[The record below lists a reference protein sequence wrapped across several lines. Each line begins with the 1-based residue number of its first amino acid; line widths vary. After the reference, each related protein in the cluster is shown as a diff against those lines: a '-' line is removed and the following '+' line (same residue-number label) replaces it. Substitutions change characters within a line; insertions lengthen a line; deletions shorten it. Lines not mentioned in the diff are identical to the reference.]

1 MFFLSDPESNY
12 GMIESWDPYET
23 YGPWVLSILA
33 SFLHQYYVK
42 APLIERR
49 ISMRQNAV
57 ICAEFWPNGRIKSFG
72 LIKHGKWHGPVQGF
86 WDNGELDYRQNFNE
100 GITDGPYEFFFPNG
114 RLEEIGSFDRGHNSG
129 VTESFATDGK
139 LRKRSVHKSGGL
151 QGLWPIKHEAA
162 TLIDSGTSFEMVY
175 DLDSLES
182 MDKAWH

>member
-12 GMIESWDPYET
+12 GMMESLDLYET

-100 GITDGPYEFFFPNG
+100 GITDGPYEFFF
-114 RLEEIGSFDRGHNSG
+114 LMADWKKSE
-129 VTESFATDGK
+129 VLTEATILVLLKVSRPMASSAKDPCT
-139 LRKRSVHKSGGL
+139 RVEVCR
-151 QGLWPIKHEAA
+151 
-162 TLIDSGTSFEMVY
+162 DSGPSNMKR
-175 DLDSLES
+175 LP
-182 MDKAWH
+182 